1 MAPQRKSVFRPGL
14 MALLVAVLATIGLVQ
29 VAQANGG
36 SNGPTPYTVDANG
49 ITLPS
54 GDVFPDNGHVNVR
67 TAVGK
72 TAGVHFEGKCINR
85 TDAECAGSRHDQAQ
99 FIGKGFI
106 PWSAFGIDPAKEC
119 VVWVQISHYNQHF
132 GEGGQDP
139 VGKCKG
145 SETPKPT
152 EPVEPCPTATVT
164 TTVPGPTVTAT
175 ATETVPVPGPTA
187 TVTQTVPVPGPTTTV
202 TAPGPTVTATE
213 VVPGPTVT
221 ATATET
227 VVSPGPTVTATQ
239 TVPGPTTTVTIPGPT
254 ATATETVPVPGPTTT
269 ATATATATATET
281 VTVPGPT
288 ATATATTTVT
298 AQPTAVPTS
307 TVTTTVMPT
316 PAPTVTVT
324 QTLTPAPAPTVFKT
338 VRVKQPTVRPGL
350 PNTGN

>member
-49 ITLPS
+49 ITLPG

-72 TAGVHFEGKCINR
+72 TAGVHFEGKCVNR

-175 ATETVPVPGPTA
+175 ATATATETVTVPGPTVTA
-187 TVTQTVPVPGPTTTV
+187 TATETVPVPGPTTTV

-239 TVPGPTTTVTIPGPT
+239 TVPGPTTT
-254 ATATETVPVPGPTTT
+254 

-281 VTVPGPT
+281 VMVPGPT
-288 ATATATTTVT
+288 ATATATTTAT
-298 AQPTAVPTS
+298 AQATAAPTS
-307 TVTTTVMPT
+307 TVTTTVTPT

-338 VRVKQPTVRPGL
+338 VKVKQPTVRPGL

>member
-14 MALLVAVLATIGLVQ
+14 MALLVAVLVTIGLVQ

-175 ATETVPVPGPTA
+175 ATA
-187 TVTQTVPVPGPTTTV
+187 
-202 TAPGPTVTATE
+202 TATE
-213 VVPGPTVT
+213 TVTVPGPTVT
-221 ATATET
+221 ATATEM
-227 VVSPGPTVTATQ
+227 VPGPTV
-239 TVPGPTTTVTIPGPT
+239 
-254 ATATETVPVPGPTTT
+254 
-269 ATATATATATET
+269 TATATATET

-307 TVTTTVMPT
+307 TVTTTVTPT